1 MFKGQGIST
10 QLSKAGER
18 GLGAFLSYDPSRGHR
33 PTHPVSRIL
42 RRHVHT
48 VRLSENLE
56 LWSRSQSL
64 RTEKDP
70 SSIQRAPI
78 TVQLWEPESGGKWFS
93 PCCTLICERIK
104 TRIQLYDP
112 RQVRTL
118 FGFCSKASVCN
129 SKAEGW

>member
-1 MFKGQGIST
+1 MFKGQDVST
-10 QLSKAGER
+10 QLSKAGDR
-18 GLGAFLSYDPSRGHR
+18 GLAAFPSYDPSRGHR
-33 PTHPVSRIL
+33 PTHPVSRFL
-42 RRHVHT
+42 PHCGQT

-78 TVQLWEPESGGKWFS
+78 TVQMWEPESGGKWFS
-93 PCCTLICERIK
+93 PRCTLICERIK
-104 TRIQLYDP
+104 TRIQFYDP

>member
-10 QLSKAGER
+10 QLSKAGDG
-18 GLGAFLSYDPSRGHR
+18 GLGAFLSCDPSRGHR

-42 RRHVHT
+42 CHHVHT

-78 TVQLWEPESGGKWFS
+78 AVQLWEPESGGKWFS
-93 PCCTLICERIK
+93 PWSTLICERIK

-112 RQVRTL
+112 RQVHTL